1 MKTSRGLRAA
11 AAALAG
17 ALALAAC
24 GDPALDRDDYHTAQ
38 KVGDIEPVDP
48 VDIRKLIHPENEYL
62 GLAYDKTID
71 SGIERMEKF
80 GEKVGKPHNLLKYF
94 EEVGGDF
101 KAEENKRIWDAG
113 ALPFADVE
121 PMEGTPK
128 EYADGEYDDIIRS
141 YALEVKDSNIPL
153 AYSWGHEMNGW
164 WYPWGYCS
172 RGGTHLNA
180 GKPNEK
186 PRAEKDIGI
195 ACKGDSKE
203 NKPEDFA
210 AAWRH
215 IHDIFTEVGA
225 GNVIWVWSPNTAEA
239 PDMPNLKDFY
249 PGDEYVDW
257 IGISGYMNEPDPPTE
272 KNPRI
277 FQGVFGEL
285 LKKLRRFTEKP
296 IVIAETGSTATL
308 RKADD
313 VMYLFAGILFEKKTL
328 PFLRKNDILGFVWF
342 DVQKEEFGKVTDF
355 RVESQPAALK
365 KYRKILQT
373 PEYGD
378 HLGFDP
384 KQLIDDN

>member
-1 MKTSRGLRAA
+1 MTLSRGLRVAA
-11 AAALAG
+11 FTLAG

-24 GDPALDRDDYHTAQ
+24 GDPALDRDAYHAAE
-38 KVGDIEPVDP
+38 KVGELKAVDP

-62 GLAYDKTID
+62 GLAYDNTID
-71 SGIERMEKF
+71 SGIERMNEF

-94 EEVGGDF
+94 EEVGSDF
-101 KAEENKRIWDAG
+101 KEKENKRVWEAG

-121 PMEGTPK
+121 PMEGTLK
-128 EYADGEYDDIIRS
+128 DYIDGKYDDDIRS
-141 YALEVKDSNIPL
+141 YAIEVKESNIPL

-164 WYPWGYCS
+164 WYPWGFCS
-172 RGGTHLNA
+172 RGGTHINA

-186 PRAEKDIGI
+186 PRDEEDIGI
-195 ACKGDSKE
+195 ACQGESKE
-203 NKPEDFA
+203 NTAEDFA

-225 GNVIWVWSPNTAEA
+225 GNVIWVWSPNTAQS
-239 PDMPNLKDFY
+239 PGMPAMKDFY

-257 IGISGYMNEPDPPTE
+257 IGISGYMNEPNPPT
-272 KNPRI
+272 KKDSKI
-277 FQGVFGEL
+277 FQNVFGDL
-285 LKKLRRFTEKP
+285 LRDLRSFTKKP
-296 IVIAETGSTATL
+296 VVIAETGSTATL

-313 VMYLFAGILFEKKTL
+313 VVNLFAGILFEKKTL
-328 PFLRKNDILGFVWF
+328 PFLRKGDIVGFVWF
-342 DVQKEEFGKVTDF
+342 DVKKEEFGEVVDF

-365 KYRKILQT
+365 KYKQILQT
-373 PEYGD
+373 PKYGN